1 MTVEIPADVQPFIRN
16 TVASGIYASEQE
28 AVTAILRVAAS
39 SLEEYE
45 AIKQAVKRSVQDEM
59 AGRVEE
65 ADFSKLRSKILDAS
79 K

>member
-16 TVASGIYASEQE
+16 AVASGIYVNEQE

-39 SLEEYE
+39 SLEGYE
-45 AIKQAVKRSVQDEM
+45 EIKQAVKRSVQDELD
-59 AGRVEE
+59 GRVEE
-65 ADFSKLRSKILDAS
+65 ADFSKLRSKILGAS